1 MNQECSQC
9 AYYIENKK
17 DIEATNE
24 RVSLMLNSIQD
35 KIDNMSE
42 NNERN
47 FEQLSD
53 EIKSVDNRLT
63 AIHAGIENKIT
74 NMQRNLPSQ
83 IDERIKSNSLTNIFN
98 VVKWIVVS
106 LCGSVVI
113 AMATSYFTRFI

>member
-1 MNQECSQC
+1 
-9 AYYIENKK
+9 
-17 DIEATNE
+17 
-24 RVSLMLNSIQD
+24 MLNSIQD

-74 NMQRNLPSQ
+74 NMQ
-83 IDERIKSNSLTNIFN
+83 IVFFIFTNN
-98 VVKWIVVS
+98 KKKP
-106 LCGSVVI
+106 
-113 AMATSYFTRFI
+113 AKN